1 MSDLFN
7 PASTKPSRTIHEQIA
22 AVSREIEMREAV
34 YAKQI
39 ITGKLSQ
46 TKADKQIGDMRA
58 VLATLKWVRDHDE
71 VLREVHRR
79 ERDTRETFHTGEI
92 P

>member
-39 ITGKLSQ
+39 ITGKLPQ